1 MQFSKVL
8 RNIVLV
14 GIFAIPFIPFIVST
28 ELFFPFIT
36 GKNFAFRIIIEIIF
50 ASWLLLAIRD
60 VSYRPSFSWIL
71 TTAAAF
77 VGIIALADIF
87 GAYPEKSIWSNF
99 ERMEGLVTLV
109 HLLMYLVVAGTVLQ
123 TGKMWTRFLNTSI
136 VASVVMAFYG
146 FSQLAGVFVINQGGV
161 RLDGRLGNATY
172 LAIYMVFHIFITAM
186 LLLRWRGGNALRY
199 FYGIAIFFQLTIL
212 YFTAT
217 RGAILGLFGGAI
229 VSAALIALF
238 GREYP
243 KLRKTGTVTLVG
255 LLLVVVLFIGL
266 KDTPLVQK
274 SGALSRISSISLEEG
289 STRFTIWGMAYQGFK
304 EHPILG
310 WGQGN
315 FNIVFNKYYDPS
327 LYAQEQW
334 FDRVH
339 NIVFDWLIAG
349 GILGF
354 LAYLSM
360 YLALL
365 YCLWFKRTANFSVI
379 DRSLITGLMA
389 AYVFHNIFVFD
400 NLISYILFFTFLAY
414 VYDATRTPSPEGSF
428 MLKEIDRGTVERLL
442 TPLVIIVL
450 VFSLYAVNAKGILAG
465 VNLINSL
472 GQHEAGLQTNLAFSK
487 KALAYDSFGQQEVR
501 EQLISMSNRLAPLD
515 VDLGLKQ
522 EYFDLATTEMEKQ
535 IMEAPNDARTEFF
548 VAALY
553 ANYNNRSIA
562 EIHFE
567 RARELSPNKQSI
579 LLEVG
584 RNKLN
589 SSKYE
594 EAIKIFKEASELDD
608 GYKHGYVMYA
618 ISALLSGNVK
628 LADEILLERF
638 GTVLY
643 STGDTDDRLLGVYLQ
658 IGLRDRVLD
667 IVKAR
672 AQSKPNDLN
681 AQLQVVAAYVE
692 MNNISQGIL
701 EVERLII
708 QFEEFKEQGEEIIRE
723 LRAGK
728 RP

>member
-1 MQFSKVL
+1 
-8 RNIVLV
+8 
-14 GIFAIPFIPFIVST
+14 
-28 ELFFPFIT
+28 
-36 GKNFAFRIIIEIIF
+36 
-50 ASWLLLAIRD
+50 
-60 VSYRPSFSWIL
+60 
-71 TTAAAF
+71 
-77 VGIIALADIF
+77 
-87 GAYPEKSIWSNF
+87 
-99 ERMEGLVTLV
+99 
-109 HLLMYLVVAGTVLQ
+109 MY
-123 TGKMWTRFLNTSI
+123 F
-136 VASVVMAFYG
+136 
-146 FSQLAGVFVINQGGV
+146 
-161 RLDGRLGNATY
+161 
-172 LAIYMVFHIFITAM
+172 
-186 LLLRWRGGNALRY
+186 
-199 FYGIAIFFQLTIL
+199 
-212 YFTAT
+212 
-217 RGAILGLFGGAI
+217 
-229 VSAALIALF
+229 
-238 GREYP
+238 
-243 KLRKTGTVTLVG
+243 
-255 LLLVVVLFIGL
+255 
-266 KDTPLVQK
+266 
-274 SGALSRISSISLEEG
+274 
-289 STRFTIWGMAYQGFK
+289 
-304 EHPILG
+304 
-310 WGQGN
+310 
-315 FNIVFNKYYDPS
+315 
-327 LYAQEQW
+327 
-334 FDRVH
+334 
-339 NIVFDWLIAG
+339 
-349 GILGF
+349 
-354 LAYLSM
+354 
-360 YLALL
+360 ALL
-365 YCLWFKRTANFSVI
+365 YCLLFKRTANLSVI

-414 VYDATRTPSPEGSF
+414 VYSATRGPSPEGSF

-442 TPLVIIVL
+442 TPLIIIAFI
-450 VFSLYAVNAKGILAG
+450 FSVYAVNAKGILAG

-501 EQLISMSNRLAPLD
+501 EQLISMSNRLASLD

-562 EIHFE
+562 EIHFN

-579 LLEVG
+579 LLELG

-589 SSKYE
+589 SSKYG
-594 EAIKIFKEASELDD
+594 EAIKIFKEASELDA
-608 GYKHGYVMYA
+608 GYEHGHVMYA

-643 STGDTDDRLLGVYLQ
+643 STGDTDDRLLGIYLQ

-672 AQSKPNDLN
+672 AQVKPNDLD
-681 AQLQVVAAYVE
+681 AQLQLVAAYVE